1 MRKSVDDVAPNGLV
15 LQKAMFTQTKAIEAW
30 LLSDPQQLGITGLIL
45 VKVVVVL
52 LPVHYFLRACF
63 WTLDRGIHI

>member
-1 MRKSVDDVAPNGLV
+1 MRKNVDDVAPNGLV
-15 LQKAMFTQTKAIEAW
+15 LQEALVTQTKAIEAW

-52 LPVHYFLRACF
+52 FVHDFLRACF